1 MPFERSFFVLVMFI
15 MLIGILIGLWIFPE
29 KYNPVNMKLQTWTTA
44 ALIFSMGVSL
54 GSRPGFFS
62 ELGTIGLRS
71 LVLAVSGIIFSTVIV
86 WLLTRK
92 WEQHESKAGAG
103 TRHSSYSMV
112 ILALCCLTGGV
123 ICGQFF
129 PAVLSAFIA
138 DNSHWVLYL
147 LMILV
152 GISVGLNKDAF
163 RQIRRNPMR
172 ILIIP
177 MGITVG
183 SVIGG
188 VLGGLVLKMPLHDSV
203 PITAA
208 MGWYSLSGV
217 LMTNLSGAEAGAVSF
232 LCNLIREI
240 LSFLLIPFLARHVGY
255 YASIAPAGATSE
267 DTTLPMYLRHTSE
280 EIVIMAVLNGAI
292 CSALVPFL
300 TPFLFRIFC

>member
-1 MPFERSFFVLVMFI
+1 MFI

-29 KYNPVNMKLQTWTTA
+29 KYNHINMKLQTLTTA

-54 GSRPGFFS
+54 GSRPDFFS
-62 ELGTIGLRS
+62 QLGRIGLQS
-71 LVLAVSGIIFSTVIV
+71 LVLAVSGILFSTLIV

-92 WEQHESKAGAG
+92 WEQHEGKAGTQAG
-103 TRHSSYSMV
+103 HSSYAMV
-112 ILALCCLTGGV
+112 ILAVCCLIGGSL
-123 ICGQFF
+123 GGHFLF
-129 PAVLSAFIA
+129 PESVSALIA
-138 DNSHWVLYL
+138 GCSDWVLYL

-163 RQIRRNPMR
+163 RQIRRSPSR

-177 MGITVG
+177 AGITMG

-188 VLGGLVLKMPLHDSV
+188 ILGGLALRMPLCDSV

-232 LCNLIREI
+232 LCNLLREI
-240 LSFLLIPFLARHVGY
+240 LSFMLIPFLARHVGH

-267 DTTLPMYLRHTSE
+267 DTTLPMYLRCASE

-300 TPFLFRIFC
+300 TPFLYRVFC